1 MVANS
6 SARIDDVFHALSSS
20 HRREMLRRLS
30 LGDCTVGE
38 LVRPMEMSKA
48 AVSKHVNVLERARLV
63 DRRRSGRQTI
73 CHLNYD
79 ALREA
84 TRVLDYYRAF
94 WHDQFDA
101 LERFLIEE
109 PAEEDA

>member
-6 SARIDDVFHALSSS
+6 TDRIDQVFHALSSS
-20 HRREMLRRLS
+20 PRRDMLRRLS

-38 LVRPMEMSKA
+38 LARPFDMSKA
-48 AVSKHVNVLERARLV
+48 AVSKHINVLERADLV
-63 DRRRSGRQTI
+63 ERRRSGRQTV

-84 TRVLDYYRAF
+84 TRVLDYYRQF
-94 WHDQFDA
+94 WHDQIDS
-101 LERFLIEE
+101 LERFLSEQ
-109 PAEEDA
+109 PDKDHT